1 MTEKK
6 HWSKKITSSFM
17 KQSTNSDARFM
28 DSRGSRNL
36 DSISKARQTTNTS
49 IQNSDNS
56 LVPSYVDQDQQ
67 TSKKSSSHGNFN
79 DSLFDGMYDR
89 NQMDEDY
96 KNSKI
101 SA

>member
-1 MTEKK
+1 M
-6 HWSKKITSSFM
+6 
-17 KQSTNSDARFM
+17 
-28 DSRGSRNL
+28 
-36 DSISKARQTTNTS
+36 
-49 IQNSDNS
+49 
-56 LVPSYVDQDQQ
+56 VPSFVERDADRSSKMS
-67 TSKKSSSHGNFN
+67 TSPNGNFD

>member
-1 MTEKK
+1 MESRN
-6 HWSKKITSSFM
+6 SK
-17 KQSTNSDARFM
+17 
-28 DSRGSRNL
+28 NL
-36 DSISKARQTTNTS
+36 DSISKMRQTTNTS

-56 LVPSYVDQDQQ
+56 LVPSYADQDQEQ
-67 TSKKSSSHGNFN
+67 NSKKSSSHNGNFN